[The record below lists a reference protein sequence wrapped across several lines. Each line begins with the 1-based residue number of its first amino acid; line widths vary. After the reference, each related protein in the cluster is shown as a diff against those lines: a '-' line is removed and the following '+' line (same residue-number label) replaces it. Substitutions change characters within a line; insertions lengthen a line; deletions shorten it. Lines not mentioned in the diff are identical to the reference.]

1 MIEHELLPEQA
12 MNKADYEER
21 VGWIVRV
28 HGVHAVL
35 DGDVEADAQ
44 ARGREVSVFDE
55 VPGDRLQLADN
66 RSKR

>member
-12 MNKADYEER
+12 VNKADHEER
-21 VGWIVRV
+21 VGRIVRV
-28 HGVHAVL
+28 DGVQAVL

-44 ARGREVSVFDE
+44 ARGREISVFDE